1 MLFMYTF
8 RRSSRIRHSLALRYS
23 FSYGHRQE
31 AYVGRSSFIPV
42 YPGGLFRTFQRR
54 FQRLTPKDAD
64 YFQRG
69 EHLIFQ
75 HDRREV
81 AGSQT
86 RRPEA

>member
-1 MLFMYTF
+1 MYMF

-31 AYVGRSSFIPV
+31 AHVGSSFFIPV
-42 YPGGLFRTFQRR
+42 YTGGIFRTVQRR
-54 FQRLTPKDAD
+54 FRRLKPKDAD

>member
-1 MLFMYTF
+1 MLAAVF
-8 RRSSRIRHSLALRYS
+8 S
-23 FSYGHRQE
+23 FLFTQ
-31 AYVGRSSFIPV
+31 AV
-42 YPGGLFRTFQRR
+42 FRTVQRR
-54 FQRLTPKDAD
+54 FRRLKPKDAD